1 MFLELIGHQVVAVC
15 ESLPESLAFIADTAT
30 PFDVALV
37 DGNLR
42 SGQGAEDGAAIVRAF
57 KVRSELRG
65 VLLLGNSSMYDVP
78 GADVQTYKDMLR
90 IETAIAAFVLP
101 ASATPAAS
109 AAAGETTTAGET

>member
-15 ESLPESLAFIADTAT
+15 ESLPESLAFIADTVI

-42 SGQGAEDGAAIVRAF
+42 SGQDAEDGATIVRAF
-57 KVRSELRG
+57 KARRELRD

-78 GADVQTYKDMLR
+78 GADVQTYKDMRR
-90 IETAIAAFVLP
+90 IETAIGAFMLP
-101 ASATPAAS
+101 ASAASAS
-109 AAAGETTTAGET
+109 AAATGEATTTGEA